1 MKLAKGILGLMGR
14 AERIVCGIA
23 FIVMTGALMADVF
36 KRLAVGAGV
45 LGASE
50 VGVIGMVAV
59 AMFGIGIATDKG
71 AHLRPRFLDGIFPG
85 KWSVPVNQVADLVTS
100 AFFLGLGVLSFLM
113 VAETRALG
121 DVTSILRMPLWPL
134 QTILLVAFS
143 FNAVRYLIFA
153 LYPALRASD
162 DVEEAA
168 GGAAE
173 GDVHA

>member
-1 MKLAKGILGLMGR
+1 MKGR
-14 AERIVCGIA
+14 ICAPG
-23 FIVMTGALMADVF
+23 FWMA
-36 KRLAVGAGV
+36 
-45 LGASE
+45 S
-50 VGVIGMVAV
+50 
-59 AMFGIGIATDKG
+59 
-71 AHLRPRFLDGIFPG
+71 FPA

-134 QTILLVAFS
+134 QSILLVAFS

-153 LYPALRASD
+153 LYPALRATD